1 MIATQ
6 VKGIPGGGRAA
17 AAERHSKKNWTKF
30 ALPPPPM
37 KQLPAKESNLRK
49 QQQQKSTVLI
59 SNSMQ
64 SSSSSSELQSTPGSK
79 CCRSVDVVDSNCS
92 SSSSFKTGKDY
103 AIGARV
109 SSSYLVSKNNKK
121 KKSLHLKP
129 GGGGRESSSST
140 VAVAKLYSIANSFSF
155 QPPSPIPEVQQ
166 QKQQPP
172 PQKKPTWKTSLGA
185 PKLRLLTLESNQIKK
200 QKLDFPA

>member
-1 MIATQ
+1 
-6 VKGIPGGGRAA
+6 VWVFLDG
-17 AAERHSKKNWTKF
+17 F
-30 ALPPPPM
+30 YV
-37 KQLPAKESNLRK
+37 QLL
-49 QQQQKSTVLI
+49 
-59 SNSMQ
+59 MW
-64 SSSSSSELQSTPGSK
+64 
-79 CCRSVDVVDSNCS
+79 SNCQ
-92 SSSSFKTGKDY
+92 TGKDH

-109 SSSYLVSKNNKK
+109 SSTYLVSKNKKK
-121 KKSLHLKP
+121 KKSSHLKP
-129 GGGGRESSSST
+129 GGGGRDSSSSST

-185 PKLRLLTLESNQIKK
+185 PKLRLLTLESNRIKK

>member
-1 MIATQ
+1 M
-6 VKGIPGGGRAA
+6 VVCVCVWVFLGG
-17 AAERHSKKNWTKF
+17 F
-30 ALPPPPM
+30 YV
-37 KQLPAKESNLRK
+37 QLL
-49 QQQQKSTVLI
+49 
-59 SNSMQ
+59 MW
-64 SSSSSSELQSTPGSK
+64 
-79 CCRSVDVVDSNCS
+79 SNCQ
-92 SSSSFKTGKDY
+92 TGKDY

>member
-1 MIATQ
+1 M
-6 VKGIPGGGRAA
+6 
-17 AAERHSKKNWTKF
+17 W
-30 ALPPPPM
+30 
-37 KQLPAKESNLRK
+37 
-49 QQQQKSTVLI
+49 
-59 SNSMQ
+59 
-64 SSSSSSELQSTPGSK
+64 
-79 CCRSVDVVDSNCS
+79 SNCQ
-92 SSSSFKTGKDY
+92 TGKDY